1 MDDLVRLESRYTFDQ
16 TLDRVRSTLTGHGF
30 TVFAEID
37 QLAAARSVG
46 LEMPPT
52 VALIYGNPRGG
63 TPLMVAAPD
72 FAVELPLKVVVRE
85 GAGGAVTVV
94 YRPARSLEGAHG
106 LPAGLASR
114 LAAPEPLIAEA
125 AGVGRDVP

>member
-16 TLDRVRSTLTGHGF
+16 TLDRVRSILTGHGF
-30 TVFAEID
+30 IAFAEID

-85 GAGGAVTVV
+85 GAGGAVV
-94 YRPARSLEGAHG
+94 RSRWVC
-106 LPAGLASR
+106 STWR
-114 LAAPEPLIAEA
+114 
-125 AGVGRDVP
+125 